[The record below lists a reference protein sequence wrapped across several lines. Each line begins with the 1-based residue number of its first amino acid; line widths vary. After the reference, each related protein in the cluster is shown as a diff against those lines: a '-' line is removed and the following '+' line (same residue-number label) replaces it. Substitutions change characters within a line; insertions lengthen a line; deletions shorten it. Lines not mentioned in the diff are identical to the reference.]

1 MEGGRW
7 SKKAKNLSTYFVN
20 DPITKILNFNL
31 ERVKILVKMTTFENK
46 SLVLLEIEIV
56 VTHS

>member
-20 DPITKILNFNL
+20 DLITKILNFNS
-31 ERVKILVKMTTFENK
+31 EREVFGENEN
-46 SLVLLEIEIV
+46 V
-56 VTHS
+56 